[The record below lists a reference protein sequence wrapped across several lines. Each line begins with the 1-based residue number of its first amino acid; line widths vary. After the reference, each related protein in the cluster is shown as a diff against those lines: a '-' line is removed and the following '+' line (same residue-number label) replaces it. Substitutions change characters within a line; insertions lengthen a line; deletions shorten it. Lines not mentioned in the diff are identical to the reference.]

1 MQAFPGLTDARGTP
15 LAEGRYVQKVEG
27 DVLHIEARYDFPGG
41 RTVVERATLR
51 LHPQLEQESWD
62 WTERLAGQLVRH
74 YEVDFRT
81 RKAVA
86 TRADEHKRW
95 KEDLEIE
102 PGKTFAG
109 IAFTTVVKAL
119 RAKLAPGQHVD
130 LRAVAFTPKPRTAP
144 ITITRD
150 GADPVRMAGRTIPGD
165 KYTIHVDI
173 PGIVRLFVDPPD
185 LHIWLV
191 NGDPPAFLRFEGP
204 LVEPKDPGARV
215 VLIPGAV
222 AHAQPRSARSP
233 AATTRRAASPRPR

>member
-1 MQAFPGLTDARGTP
+1 VQAFPGLTDARGTP

-109 IAFTTVVKAL
+109 IAFTTVLKAL
-119 RAKLAPGQHVD
+119 RARLAPGSTSICAPSPSRRSRA
-130 LRAVAFTPKPRTAP
+130 LRPSPSPATAP
-144 ITITRD
+144 IRCAWRAAPSLETST
-150 GADPVRMAGRTIPGD
+150 PSTS
-165 KYTIHVDI
+165 T
-173 PGIVRLFVDPPD
+173 
-185 LHIWLV
+185 
-191 NGDPPAFLRFEGP
+191 
-204 LVEPKDPGARV
+204 
-215 VLIPGAV
+215 
-222 AHAQPRSARSP
+222 SP
-233 AATTRRAASPRPR
+233 ASCGSSSTRPTCTSGW